1 MSLIANEGPSTS
13 SVFVKRVR
21 HREEGNH
28 KNRVATFSAE
38 NMCRNEYLGNRGLKK
53 RTARR
58 VIAMGSV
65 VLFIIGV
72 CVFSHTPRC
81 VLI

>member
-1 MSLIANEGPSTS
+1 MTIIVNEGPSTS
-13 SVFVKRVR
+13 IVFAKELRR
-21 HREEGNH
+21 REGNH
-28 KNRVATFSAE
+28 KTRMPTFSYE
-38 NMCRNEYLGNRGLKK
+38 NMSKCEYLGNRGIKR

-65 VLFIIGV
+65 FLFIIGV